1 MNDLHWNTSSF
12 NLHSTSRPLKWAIVL
27 ISIAIVGFFIFS
39 LLYKTERTVVADGE
53 VGTLE
58 GEKLVLS
65 PRDGNI
71 KELNLKVGDK
81 ILKDQ
86 VIAQLQ
92 IPFTDEKSVF
102 EVMNQIKLQ
111 NEILQK
117 HKDNLSDL
125 EFPKWKDV
133 KSENPNLS
141 KLISEAESTWEK
153 YKYADR
159 SLKLLAKKQL
169 QNGLIQKRKLQVKLN
184 SLVKSSQRKLM
195 ASLIDEIEEKIQK
208 LETDQIGIQ
217 EEARAKLALARTDA
231 LNSLKHLSLQILEFY
246 ESYQIKS
253 YCEGVVAKKMINSF
267 QYISKNQT
275 VVSIVPAGGNYVAV
289 LKVASSRVG
298 KVELKQN
305 VKLAVDSFP
314 YERFGYFEGQVESI
328 DQSISNESNSDGAFI
343 VRTTLNSPKQNNRE
357 IASQLRVLPGMKI
370 KAYIETRKLTLFRI
384 MYEKIFTSETQ

>member
-153 YKYADR
+153 YK
-159 SLKLLAKKQL
+159 
-169 QNGLIQKRKLQVKLN
+169 
-184 SLVKSSQRKLM
+184 
-195 ASLIDEIEEKIQK
+195 
-208 LETDQIGIQ
+208 
-217 EEARAKLALARTDA
+217 
-231 LNSLKHLSLQILEFY
+231 
-246 ESYQIKS
+246 
-253 YCEGVVAKKMINSF
+253 
-267 QYISKNQT
+267 
-275 VVSIVPAGGNYVAV
+275 
-289 LKVASSRVG
+289 
-298 KVELKQN
+298 
-305 VKLAVDSFP
+305 
-314 YERFGYFEGQVESI
+314 
-328 DQSISNESNSDGAFI
+328 
-343 VRTTLNSPKQNNRE
+343 
-357 IASQLRVLPGMKI
+357 
-370 KAYIETRKLTLFRI
+370 
-384 MYEKIFTSETQ
+384 